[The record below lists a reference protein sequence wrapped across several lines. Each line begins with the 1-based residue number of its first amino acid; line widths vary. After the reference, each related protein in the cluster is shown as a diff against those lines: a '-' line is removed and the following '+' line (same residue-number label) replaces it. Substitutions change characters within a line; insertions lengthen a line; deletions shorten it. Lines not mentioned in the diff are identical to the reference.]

1 MTKVLI
7 ATADAALRNALKLIL
22 CQRLPVQVVGESATR
37 SDLAAALAQLQPDL
51 LLVDWALP
59 EFHDAGRLGA
69 YQALAPHMQVV
80 ALSVAVEDIAG
91 VLAAG
96 AHACLASGASPDNLL
111 GLLAAFA

>member
-1 MTKVLI
+1 
-7 ATADAALRNALKLIL
+7 
-22 CQRLPVQVVGESATR
+22 
-37 SDLAAALAQLQPDL
+37 
-51 LLVDWALP
+51 
-59 EFHDAGRLGA
+59 
-69 YQALAPHMQVV
+69 MQVV